1 MTDDR
6 SRRDRLR
13 VSRVRRRHLARGA
26 IGVAVISLAA
36 TSLASPAPAATK
48 ATTKAST
55 KLTPSNNFPTLKP
68 ATGKV
73 FTIGMTNT
81 EGAAGGLDYPEIRTM
96 AQSAVDY
103 LNKRGGMGGR
113 KIKLETCVVKA
124 SPETSAQCAQ
134 ELVGKKVDAILL
146 GLDIFPGYAAY
157 EAAGI
162 PVFGVLPILPGD
174 YTAKAVL
181 FGGGNA
187 TSMAATAAAA
197 KLKYNA
203 KSVAIIAA
211 DNPGTAGTVASLEGS
226 LKKAGIA
233 FKTVKGG
240 DNETDAGYQGLMREA
255 AKDNPDV
262 LISLYGD
269 AGCIGTIRGRAS
281 LGIKIPVL
289 STVICAG
296 ADVRK
301 AVGDDLLGWAFPGAQ
316 TDTVTPERAILQ
328 AIAAPVRKIKPADVD
343 PGALGLGA
351 LGIQGIMT
359 MAEHANRLAATK
371 KAVTGASLFAY
382 FRTVRGTKVWPN
394 LASLECGA
402 VATYPAVCAF
412 SFPWPSTPRT
422 GTSPFPA
429 SRTST

>member
-1 MTDDR
+1 MTPTKRRVLR
-6 SRRDRLR
+6 SGTLFAAIALS
-13 VSRVRRRHLARGA
+13 VSL
-26 IGVAVISLAA
+26 I
-36 TSLASPAPAATK
+36 ASASAQA
-48 ATTKAST
+48 ATTKA

-68 ATGKV
+68 ATGPV

-81 EGAAGGLDYPEIRTM
+81 EGAAGGLDYPEIRTF

-113 KIKLETCVVKA
+113 KIKLEACVVKA
-124 SPETSAQCAQ
+124 SPETSAACAQ

-146 GLDIFPGYAAY
+146 GLDIFPSYTTY
-157 EAAGI
+157 DAAGI

-187 TSMAATAAAA
+187 TSMAVTAAAA
-197 KLKYNA
+197 KIKYNA
-203 KSVAIIAA
+203 KNVSIIAA

-255 AKDNPDV
+255 AKDNPEV

-289 STVICAG
+289 STIICAG
-296 ADVRK
+296 SNVRA

-316 TDTVTPERAILQ
+316 TDRLTPERAILQ
-328 AIAAPVRKIKPADVD
+328 AITAPVRKVKPAEID
-343 PGALGLGA
+343 PGALGLGV
-351 LGIQGIMT
+351 LGVQGIMT
-359 MAEHANRLAATK
+359 MAEHANRMKTK
-371 KAVTGASLFAY
+371 KLPITGASLFS
-382 FRTVRGTKVWPN
+382 FFKTVRGTTAWPSG
-394 LASLECGA
+394 AALECGA
-402 VATYPAVCAF
+402 VPAYSAVCAF
-412 SFPWPSTPRT
+412 SFPVAEYTKDGNVTIPGLEKVDVKAYLP
-422 GTSPFPA
+422 
-429 SRTST
+429 

>member
-1 MTDDR
+1 MTLTKR
-6 SRRDRLR
+6 YA
-13 VSRVRRRHLARGA
+13 AR
-26 IGVAVISLAA
+26 AVTLLAA
-36 TSLASPAPAATK
+36 VSLVTTVAPSTPAPAVTAK
-48 ATTKAST
+48 AKS
-55 KLTPSNNFPTLKP
+55 TPSNNFPTLKP
-68 ATGKV
+68 ATGPV

-113 KIKLETCVVKA
+113 KIKLEACVVKA
-124 SPETSAQCAQ
+124 SPETSAACAQ

-146 GLDIFPGYAAY
+146 GLDIFPGYATY
-157 EAAGI
+157 DAAGI

-197 KLKYNA
+197 KVKYNA
-203 KSVAIIAA
+203 KSVAIVAA

-226 LKKAGIA
+226 LKKAGIT

-262 LISLYGD
+262 IVSLYGD
-269 AGCIGTIRGRAS
+269 AGCIGTVRGYAS
-281 LGIKIPVL
+281 LGLKIPVL

-296 ADVRK
+296 SNVRA

-316 TDTVTPERAILQ
+316 TDVITPERAILQ
-328 AIAAPVRKIKPADVD
+328 AIAAPVRKVKASEID

-351 LGIQGIMT
+351 LGIQGVMT
-359 MAEHANRLAATK
+359 MAEHANRMKAK
-371 KAVTGASLFAY
+371 KQTITGASLFSY
-382 FRTVRGTKVWPN
+382 FKTSRGTVVWPMG
-394 LASLECGA
+394 AKLECGA
-402 VATYPAVCAF
+402 VPTYPAVCAF
-412 SFPWPSTPRT
+412 SFPVAEYTKDGNVTIPGLESVDVKPYL
-422 GTSPFPA
+422 P
-429 SRTST
+429 